1 MTRNTKAK
9 IFAEEFLKNTKAPVS
24 LNELYTLTKNEF
36 PKTSFSTVFRIL
48 NSFEKHGKVNK
59 VDWRER
65 GSRYEWAE
73 RPHHHHIVCESC
85 DKVVD
90 VPDELLNFKKEKINK
105 KTGFTINSH
114 SIEMSGLCSDCK
126 K

>member
-1 MTRNTKAK
+1 MTRNTKTK
-9 IFAEEFLKNTKAPVS
+9 IFAEEVLKQKKTPLS
-24 LNELYTLTKNEF
+24 LNELYEITKNAF

-48 NSFEKHGKVNK
+48 NSLEKHGKVNK

-73 RPHHHHIVCESC
+73 RPHHHHIVCENC

-90 VPDELLNFKKEKINK
+90 VPDEMLNFEKEKIAK